1 VIAEP
6 VPMRRLGIGV
16 AVAVALV
23 TSGCGAGQVAATAN
37 QRAVEAGTQADA
49 GTIAIRGLLIQP
61 PNGRSPSYN
70 VGAAVPVTAVIVNSG
85 TKADQLT
92 GITSSAFSS
101 WGAFKTIGEGDAV
114 AAAAGQAP
122 GLNPNPGGPSLPTP
136 STNVAIAP
144 GSRVSWGVPDAT
156 GELLL
161 MKLKQRLFPGT
172 TVVLTFTF
180 ANAGSVNVRVPV
192 GLSSA
197 PNTSVIPA
205 PTSSEGAG

>member
-1 VIAEP
+1 VNAEP

-16 AVAVALV
+16 AVAVALL
-23 TSGCGAGQVAATAN
+23 TSGCAAGQVAATSN
-37 QRAVEAGTQADA
+37 QKAVEAGTQADA
-49 GTIAIRGLLIQP
+49 GTVAIRGLLIQP
-61 PNGRSPSYN
+61 PNGRTPSYN
-70 VGAAVPVTAVIVNSG
+70 VGAAVPVTAVIVNNG

-101 WGAFKTIGEGDAV
+101 WGAFKSIGEGDAV
-114 AAAAGQAP
+114 AAAAEQTSAT
-122 GLNPNPGGPSLPTP
+122 PNPGGPSLPTP
-136 STNVAIAP
+136 STSVSIAP

-161 MKLKQRLFPGT
+161 MHLKQRLFPGT

-180 ANAGSVNVRVPV
+180 ANAGSVTVRVPV
-192 GLSSA
+192 GLSSEPGTA
-197 PNTSVIPA
+197 VIPA

>member
-61 PNGRSPSYN
+61 PNGGTPSYK

-101 WGAFKTIGEGDAV
+101 WGAFQTIGEGDAV
-114 AAAAGQAP
+114 AAAAGQAV
-122 GLNPNPGGPSLPTP
+122 LTPNPGGPSLPTP

-161 MKLKQRLFPGT
+161 MHLKQRLFPGT

-180 ANAGSVNVRVPV
+180 ANAGSVDVRVPV
-192 GLSSA
+192 GLSSD

>member
-23 TSGCGAGQVAATAN
+23 TSGCAAGQVAATSN
-37 QRAVEAGTQADA
+37 EKAVEAGTQADA
-49 GTIAIRGLLIQP
+49 GTMAIRGLLIQP
-61 PNGRSPSYN
+61 PTGSTPSYD
-70 VGAAVPVTAVIVNSG
+70 VGADVPVTVVIVNSG

-101 WGAFKTIGEGDAV
+101 WGAFQSAADGDAV
-114 AAAAGQAP
+114 AAAATTAV
-122 GLNPNPGGPSLPTP
+122 LKPNSGGPSLPTP
-136 STNVAIAP
+136 STTVPIAP
-144 GSRVSWGVPDAT
+144 GSRVSWGVPDAK

-161 MKLKQRLFPGT
+161 MHLKQRLYPGT

-180 ANAGSVNVRVPV
+180 ANAGSVTVRVPV
-192 GLSSA
+192 GLSA
-197 PNTSVIPA
+197 TPGTAVIPA